1 MRDPLSDPQ
10 RQRFSRQILLPSF
23 GFDGQEALL
32 NASVLMIGVGGLG
45 CAAAQYLVAAGV
57 GCLTLVD
64 FDRVDVSNL
73 HRQVLYGD
81 ADKGRFKT
89 ESAVAALRRLNA
101 GVELRSIAKKLADEA
116 LFVEIKDADVVM
128 DCSDNLATRQ
138 QLNRLCKKAQ
148 VPLVSGAAVRLE
160 GQVAVFP
167 MTQDS
172 PCYHCFSH
180 TFGEQQLSC
189 VESGVLGPVVGI
201 VGAFQALE
209 AIKVISGLGVT
220 LAGRVMLLDATY
232 SEWQSYQIERWADCP
247 VCGSESSSGGG
258 SGSGNIASD

>member
-1 MRDPLSDPQ
+1 MRDQLSDPQ
-10 RQRFSRQILLPSF
+10 RQRYSRQILLPSF

-57 GCLTLVD
+57 GRMTLVD
-64 FDRVDVSNL
+64 FDRVEVGNL
-73 HRQVLYGD
+73 HRQVLHGE
-81 ADKGRFKT
+81 ADEGRFKT
-89 ESAVAALRRLNA
+89 ESAITALRRLNTCI
-101 GVELRSIAKKLADEA
+101 ELRGRAEKLGDEA
-116 LFVEIKDADVVM
+116 LFAEIKDADVVL

-138 QLNRLCKKAQ
+138 QLNRLCKQAV
-148 VPLVSGAAVRLE
+148 VPLVSGAAMRLE

-167 MTQDS
+167 MTQES
-172 PCYHCFSH
+172 PCYQCFSH

-220 LAGRVMLLDATY
+220 LTGKVMLLDATY
-232 SEWQSYQIERWADCP
+232 SEWQTYTIERWTDCS
-247 VCGSESSSGGG
+247 VCGDGD
-258 SGSGNIASD
+258 IASE